1 LFVFACLTLGSSLMT
16 LAQESGE
23 EVQFQ
28 VVGSDGSTKD
38 TTVVYKQSYGL
49 RVGVDISRPIT
60 SLIRDRYSGLELVGD
75 YRISENLFLA
85 AELGNEKLSQTESL
99 RIAEDN
105 TNPDSPIIDID
116 LYDYTT
122 SGSYIKLG
130 VDYNTYGNWFGEQ
143 NFITIGGRYAFATF
157 SQTLNSF
164 SIYESDQYFNPGTFT
179 GGSETPQEFSGLTA
193 SWLELVVGYKF
204 EAINNIYM
212 GTSVRLGFLVSNQNS
227 DVFPNLWIPGFNK
240 VTDNSRWG
248 VGFNYTITY
257 FLPLYKKARKKKPE
271 IDSENR

>member
-1 LFVFACLTLGSSLMT
+1 MFACLTLGFSLKT

-179 GGSETPQEFSGLTA
+179 GGSDTPQEFSGLTA

-212 GTSVRLGFLVSNQNS
+212 GTSVRLGFLVSNQNA
-227 DVFPNLWIPGFNK
+227 DQFPNLWIPGFKQSNRQQPLGCWLQLHHH
-240 VTDNSRWG
+240 V
-248 VGFNYTITY
+248 
-257 FLPLYKKARKKKPE
+257 FLALVQKGPQEKTPE